1 MLDTTSRTLLPLTYD
16 LDLDIG
22 GVLSSLVLQDY
33 LVVACVLSLSD
44 VNGQTGVVSKRL
56 CSHPVSRVQNHLQ
69 EGTMPMD
76 NTHAE
81 KNKQEEDSLLGEHI
95 HSIRAF

>member
-44 VNGQTGVVSKRL
+44 VNGQTGVVSKGL

-69 EGTMPMD
+69 EGTMPMI
-76 NTHAE
+76 THMQKKTNRKKTAC
-81 KNKQEEDSLLGEHI
+81 
-95 HSIRAF
+95 